1 MSTAAFTPIAHHP
14 VVSGIFLLVLAAL
27 TLVVLR
33 ALGDYL
39 GWLSVKNHQITD
51 PALLADLEGVK
62 PPAYLGRLLFWL
74 ALWMIVASACKAL
87 L

>member
-27 TLVVLR
+27 TLALLR

-62 PPAYLGRLLFWL
+62 PPA
-74 ALWMIVASACKAL
+74 
-87 L
+87 